1 MSRMIGM
8 VNRAVRLVREMVAA
22 RVTYRLVVVM
32 FPALRSILASDC
44 CLYPTDP
51 PDFVLTR
58 AW

>member
-1 MSRMIGM
+1 M